1 MSDPHNP
8 SDNPGVKDDR
18 VHTPKGPNKGQIHG
32 GQQGGPE
39 ADVQNNQAA
48 AVRASGDQ
56 NPSDT
61 YRSDRDRTD
70 TPGTEPG

>member
-8 SDNPGVKDDR
+8 SHNPGVKDADLQ
-18 VHTPKGPNKGQIHG
+18 TPKGPNKGQLHG
-32 GQQGGPE
+32 GQQGGGE

-48 AVRASGDQ
+48 AVRGSGDQ

-61 YRSDRDRTD
+61 YKSDRTD
-70 TPGTEPG
+70 MPGTEPG